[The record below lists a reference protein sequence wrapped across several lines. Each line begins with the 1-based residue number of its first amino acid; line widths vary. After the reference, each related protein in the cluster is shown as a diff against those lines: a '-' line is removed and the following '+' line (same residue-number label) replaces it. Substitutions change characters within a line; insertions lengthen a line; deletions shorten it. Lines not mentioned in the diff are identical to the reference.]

1 MPAQVAPNELARDAD
16 RAAGVSDGAADGN
29 GADADKDVANGARH
43 PTTMRDFI
51 QLVCRDLIVERHGML
66 VESDGSMCV
75 SVKGVL
81 AKLLLMRVCT
91 L

>member
-1 MPAQVAPNELARDAD
+1 MPAQVAPDELARDAD
-16 RAAGVSDGAADGN
+16 TAAGVSDGAAGGD
-29 GADADKDVANGARH
+29 GADADKDAANGVRH
-43 PTTMRDFI
+43 PTTVRDFI

-81 AKLLLMRVCT
+81 EKFLLMHICAP
-91 L
+91 